1 MSSAACAGYR
11 RPRLVQ
17 PAVIEGRPAAA
28 LPPPR
33 LRRPGKW
40 RHVEGFLLVLVR
52 LIYGEMEGTAT
63 QMARA
68 TAGAIGLRGRGRG
81 GRREVGSSPERR
93 AAAGR
98 GSWGGGGCICGIG
111 RGEGATGLERRQ
123 PHATREIGPS
133 GAFRDPWI
141 KSGSAGGPQRPGRN
155 DGRDRATS
163 ARSDGRKSKAL

>member
-1 MSSAACAGYR
+1 MTFCYASSWSGSGMPRLLPFASLAATPDVSLMWGMSSAACAGYR

-68 TAGAIGLRGRGRG
+68 RAGAIGLRGRGRG
-81 GRREVGSSPERR
+81 GRREVGGGALRERR
-93 AAAGR
+93 GGAGD
-98 GSWGGGGCICGIG
+98 W
-111 RGEGATGLERRQ
+111 
-123 PHATREIGPS
+123 
-133 GAFRDPWI
+133 
-141 KSGSAGGPQRPGRN
+141 
-155 DGRDRATS
+155 
-163 ARSDGRKSKAL
+163 GRKRMQGLGEWGKGG

>member
-17 PAVIEGRPAAA
+17 PAVIQGRPAAA

-40 RHVEGFLLVLVR
+40 HHVEGFLLVLVR

-68 TAGAIGLRGRGRG
+68 RAGAIGLRGRGRG
-81 GRREVGSSPERR
+81 GRREVGGGALRGRR
-93 AAAGR
+93 GGAGD
-98 GSWGGGGCICGIG
+98 W
-111 RGEGATGLERRQ
+111 
-123 PHATREIGPS
+123 
-133 GAFRDPWI
+133 
-141 KSGSAGGPQRPGRN
+141 
-155 DGRDRATS
+155 
-163 ARSDGRKSKAL
+163 GRKRMQGLGEWGKGG